1 MTSLQDGQA
10 VAAEADQVGPPAD
23 VVAGVERFMGDV
35 RGWLAFFLL
44 MLGHR
49 TGLLDAVRAGG
60 GSTADI
66 ARRAGTHERSTAEWL
81 AGMTAAGYLR
91 HESGVF
97 TMPPGQAALFEGG
110 VLPFDPTVL
119 FTFPDVITRVQP
131 DVERS
136 MRDGGGVPYARYQP
150 EFSSAQDAMNGPLY
164 DMFLVQEWI
173 PSVAGLQERLTA
185 GVDVVDIGCG
195 GGRAL
200 CRLAAAFPASRF
212 VGYDVDDAALA
223 IGTERAAQEGLS
235 NVRFERK
242 DVADLGATAC
252 VDMVLAVDAVH
263 DQAAPERVLQSA
275 LRALRPDGVLVMVE
289 PTATGD
295 LDQDVQ
301 NPMAVMGYATSLS
314 HCVQVSLAE
323 GGPGLGGMW
332 GSAGAHQLL
341 AAAGFSDVQE
351 HHSPSDYT
359 VYAARR

>member
-1 MTSLQDGQA
+1 
-10 VAAEADQVGPPAD
+10 
-23 VVAGVERFMGDV
+23 
-35 RGWLAFFLL
+35 
-44 MLGHR
+44 
-49 TGLLDAVRAGG
+49 
-60 GSTADI
+60 
-66 ARRAGTHERSTAEWL
+66 
-81 AGMTAAGYLR
+81 MTAAGYLR